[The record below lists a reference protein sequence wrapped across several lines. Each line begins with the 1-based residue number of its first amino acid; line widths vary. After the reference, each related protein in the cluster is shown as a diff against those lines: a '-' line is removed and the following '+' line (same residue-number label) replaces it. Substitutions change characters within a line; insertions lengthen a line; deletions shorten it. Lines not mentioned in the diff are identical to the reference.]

1 MFLIQVKAISDA
13 PDAARRRA
21 DFDALT
27 TTPYPKDNLIS
38 VFDLAQR
45 SVRIYKDRPC
55 LGTRAFLGTQKADPK
70 KGQRFDPEVFG
81 ETQWVTYA
89 QFGDRLKAFC
99 ASLKALSMKS
109 QPDADELC
117 ARAIRRC
124 IP

>member
-1 MFLIQVKAISDA
+1 VLKARLHEQDSDDCVL
-13 PDAARRRA
+13 PGTVTLR
-21 DFDALT
+21 LG
-27 TTPYPKDNLIS
+27 
-38 VFDLAQR
+38 QR
-45 SVRIYKDRPC
+45 SD
-55 LGTRAFLGTQKADPK
+55 T
-70 KGQRFDPEVFG
+70 EVFG